1 MKEFPQGQRRRLYV
15 VTTPLSADEVS
26 DFSRN
31 SLDRSFQ
38 NWLGS
43 VEPMEGLKMS
53 ARSVVT
59 TISND
64 FEHTG
69 IVRRSLQLCPPVSGL
84 VPEQASAATLFPAKL
99 TTQEYVQVMLATIR
113 EGASQP
119 RWPREVVE
127 HFLAAEV
134 IASNE

>member
-1 MKEFPQGQRRRLYV
+1 
-15 VTTPLSADEVS
+15 
-26 DFSRN
+26 
-31 SLDRSFQ
+31 
-38 NWLGS
+38 
-43 VEPMEGLKMS
+43 MS

-59 TISND
+59 TISDD
-64 FEHTG
+64 FERTG
-69 IVRRSLQLCPPVSGL
+69 IVRRRPLQLCPPVSGL
-84 VPEQASAATLFPAKL
+84 GPEQASAVRLPAKL

-113 EGASQP
+113 EGASHP

>member
-1 MKEFPQGQRRRLYV
+1 
-15 VTTPLSADEVS
+15 
-26 DFSRN
+26 
-31 SLDRSFQ
+31 
-38 NWLGS
+38 
-43 VEPMEGLKMS
+43 MS

-64 FEHTG
+64 FERSG
-69 IVRRSLQLCPPVSGL
+69 IVRRRSLQLCPPVSGL
-84 VPEQASAATLFPAKL
+84 VPEQASAAPLFPAKL

-113 EGASQP
+113 EGASHP

-134 IASNE
+134 IAGNE